1 MSLNILFLGTPEFSV
16 PTLEM
21 LVNDFGHAGLSVI
34 TMPDKI
40 RGRGSKVSPSPVK
53 SLALSHKLTVFDA
66 HTKSDLTDK
75 ILKISPDL
83 IIVVAFGMIIEKEVT
98 DQYFCINIHSSL
110 LPKYRGASPIHTAL
124 LNGDDETGVTLI
136 KMNEKMDEGEILSQV
151 KSPISSVDNLG
162 SLTNSLSYL
171 GAETLKSFI
180 LHNFLSNSIK
190 LTPQDEVLATYT
202 KKIDKADLLI
212 TSSDNVVDL
221 HNKIRAYSPKPGA
234 YVVHNDRRVKL
245 LSSEINNNQLT
256 LLIVQPEGKPAM
268 SYTDFLLGSPEGI
281 NL

>member
-21 LVNDFGHAGLSVI
+21 LMKDFPDADISVF

-40 RGRGSKVSPSPVK
+40 RGRGSKLSPSPVK
-53 SLALSHKLTVFDA
+53 SLALSHKLSVFDA
-66 HTKSDLTDK
+66 HTKGDLTDK
-75 ILKISPDL
+75 IHQISPDL
-83 IIVVAFGMIIEKEVT
+83 IIVVAFGMIIEKEIT

-136 KMNEKMDEGEILSQV
+136 KMNEKMDEGDVLSQV
-151 KSPISSVDNLG
+151 KLPISSDDNLG
-162 SLTNSLSYL
+162 SLTQKLSHL
-171 GAETLKSFI
+171 GADTLKSFI
-180 LHNFLSNSIK
+180 FNNFLSNRIT
-190 LTPQDEVLATYT
+190 LTPQDETMATYT

-212 TSSDNVVDL
+212 TSMDSGVNL

-234 YVVHNDRRVKL
+234 YVVHNNRRVKL
-245 LSSEINNNQLT
+245 LSSQIKNDQLT
-256 LLIVQPEGKPAM
+256 LLKVQPEGKPAM

-281 NL
+281 NI

>member
-1 MSLNILFLGTPEFSV
+1 MPFNILFLGTPEFSV

-21 LVNDFGHAGLSVI
+21 LLNDFGDANLSVV

-40 RGRGSKVSPSPVK
+40 RGRGSKSSPSPVK
-53 SLALSHKLTVFDA
+53 SLALAHNLTVFNA
-66 HTKSDLTDK
+66 ETKHDLTDK
-75 ILKISPDL
+75 IHKISPDL
-83 IIVVAFGMIIEKEVT
+83 IVVVAFGMIIEKKIT

-124 LNGDDETGVTLI
+124 LNGDEETGITLI
-136 KMNEKMDEGEILSQV
+136 KMNEKMDEGDILSQV
-151 KSPISSVDNLG
+151 HLPISSDDNLG
-162 SLTNSLSYL
+162 SLTQKLSYL

-180 LHNFLSNSIK
+180 LNHFLANSIT
-190 LTPQDEVLATYT
+190 LTAQDETRATYT
-202 KKIDKADLLI
+202 KKIEKDDLLI
-212 TSSDNVVDL
+212 THMDSGVNL

-234 YVVHNDRRVKL
+234 YIVHNDRRIKL
-245 LSSEINNNQLT
+245 LTSRMNNGQFS
-256 LLIVQPEGKPAM
+256 LLKVQPEGKAAM